1 MQKQINI
8 LNKKAKFE
16 YNLIQNMTNEER
28 EYKIYLPLYDG
39 IKNIE
44 T

>member
-1 MQKQINI
+1 
-8 LNKKAKFE
+8 
-16 YNLIQNMTNEER
+16 MTNEER

-44 T
+44 IGIDENSFIRKGGNKLLKTL